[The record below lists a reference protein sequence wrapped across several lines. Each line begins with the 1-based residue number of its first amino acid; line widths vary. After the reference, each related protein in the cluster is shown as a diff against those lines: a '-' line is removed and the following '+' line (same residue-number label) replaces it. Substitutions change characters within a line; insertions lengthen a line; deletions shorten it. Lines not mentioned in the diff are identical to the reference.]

1 MGINLTMKFFIIQFS
16 VAALLMLY
24 SFATPMSEERR
35 AGGGGGGGG
44 GGNELQ
50 RAVERQMPEDWM
62 DPIWMICAEYRCKV
76 CENGSGCCTYNDD
89 PTNTRY
95 RVGGESLV
103 PAIGDPTCAYEKIP
117 TACEHPYMMIC
128 AEYTCEVCD
137 NGSGCCV
144 YNDDPTNWKYCDRAP
159 DIVPAIGDPTCVNK
173 TIPTVNR
180 RGM

>member
-50 RAVERQMPEDWM
+50 RAVERQMPEDCGDPIWM

-76 CENGSGCCTYNDD
+76 CE
-89 PTNTRY
+89 
-95 RVGGESLV
+95 
-103 PAIGDPTCAYEKIP
+103 
-117 TACEHPYMMIC
+117 
-128 AEYTCEVCD
+128 